1 MYNLFLE
8 DGDLLEAVQL
18 ESLFNSNKSKKSNSS
33 MKRIES
39 IDKVIQ
45 IMKNTIK
52 NDRYNYQFQGAIK
65 IKYFKDNNKNIVA
78 TYDCLDYSTRTRTDE
93 REYLKWDGMLKSFIN
108 EVNTEI
114 NKIKYKIKSSGGHEE
129 GFIILTRYSTYK

>member
-1 MYNLFLE
+1 MIELFL
-8 DGDLLEAVQL
+8 DDYDLLEAVQL
-18 ESLFNSNKSKKSNSS
+18 ESLFNSNKSKKSDSS
-33 MKRIES
+33 MKRMES

-45 IMKNTIK
+45 IMKNTIR
-52 NDRYNYQFQGAIK
+52 NDKYSYQFQGAIK

-93 REYLKWDGMLKSFIN
+93 REYLKWDGMFKTFIN

-114 NKIKYKIKSSGGHEE
+114 NKMKYKIKSSGNHEE
-129 GFIILTRYSTYK
+129 GFIILTRYNPDK